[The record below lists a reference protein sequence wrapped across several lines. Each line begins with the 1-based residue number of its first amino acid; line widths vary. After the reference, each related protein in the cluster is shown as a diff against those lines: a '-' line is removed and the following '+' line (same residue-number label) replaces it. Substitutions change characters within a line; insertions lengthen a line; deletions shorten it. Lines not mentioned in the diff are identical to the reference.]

1 MGPRSTTTH
10 APLCNWVASDNLS
23 PKLVIFLALKGLILS
38 PRVSND
44 FEFLLHQG
52 LMESLANTK
61 RSLQEAR
68 SLVDRGR
75 TLVDSTLNGLE
86 KVNKEIKVGVDIS
99 KFLNKKE
106 SDNAI
111 TVSGACFEDTLEN
124 AERSLVKFDVDTNVE
139 GKRRTFTVE
148 SALDGNLETN
158 LADGIANQIYPGY
171 YDFNK
176 KLEQVKLLLSN
187 LDGQKSAIAKDIDE
201 VTSGKSETSQLR
213 R

>member
-1 MGPRSTTTH
+1 
-10 APLCNWVASDNLS
+10 
-23 PKLVIFLALKGLILS
+23 
-38 PRVSND
+38 
-44 FEFLLHQG
+44 
-52 LMESLANTK
+52 MESLANTK

-99 KFLNKKE
+99 KFLNKKD
-106 SDNAI
+106 SDEAVA
-111 TVSGACFEDTLEN
+111 VSGACFEDSLEN
-124 AERSLVKFDVDTNVE
+124 AERSLVKFDVDTDVD
-139 GKRRTFTVE
+139 GKRRTFSVE

-187 LDGQKSAIAKDIDE
+187 LDGQKNAIAKDIEE
-201 VTSGKSETSQLR
+201 VASGKSESSSQLR
-213 R
+213 RYVYSHL